1 MDWKN
6 LVVAVLT
13 PLVAFGVRA
22 LFALIGFEVDDA
34 TLAALVGAI
43 VAYLV
48 SLVIQNAGARAVRN
62 IRGQG

>member
-6 LVVAVLT
+6 LIVAVLT
-13 PLVAFGVRA
+13 PVVAFGIRA

-34 TLAALVGAI
+34 VLMSLVAAI

-48 SLVIQNAGARAVRN
+48 SLVIQNAGASGVRKL
-62 IRGQG
+62 RGW

>member
-13 PLVAFGVRA
+13 PLVAFGVKF
-22 LFALIGFEVDDA
+22 LLQLIGFELDDA
-34 TLAALVGAI
+34 TFNAFVGAI

-48 SLVIQNAGARAVRN
+48 ALVFQDAGARAVRSF
-62 IRGQG
+62 RS